1 MKCCFTV
8 FCDLSVKFIVRW
20 LWRKSLYAR
29 FWCCYFVNGHCREG
43 VIHGPFFFKQHIH
56 YCLSNALFCVDAC
69 SVNKY
74 WAVLNLLKFILVC
87 CAQLCYFLCWTVK
100 LLWWTVSGR
109 VLNHDKPVKHW
120 WNCCS
125 KTPVMVTYVKVIKA
139 TGLEKQDTRESHID
153 VVFHT
158 NLYNHLLS

>member
-1 MKCCFTV
+1 MPVQSAWFRMKCCFTV

-56 YCLSNALFCVDAC
+56 YCMSNALFCVDAC

-74 WAVLNLLKFILVC
+74 WAVLNLFKISLSWC
-87 CAQLCYFLCWTVK
+87 
-100 LLWWTVSGR
+100 
-109 VLNHDKPVKHW
+109 
-120 WNCCS
+120 
-125 KTPVMVTYVKVIKA
+125 
-139 TGLEKQDTRESHID
+139 TGLNCVNFCVE
-153 VVFHT
+153 
-158 NLYNHLLS
+158 LLNYYGELFLAGCLIMTSLSSSGGTAVARLQSWLPMSRS